1 MPVQQMTEAVRS
13 QMLIEASP
21 STLTRTN

>member
-1 MPVQQMTEAVRS
+1 MPGQQITEAVRG

-21 STLTRTN
+21 STLTRTD

>member
-1 MPVQQMTEAVRS
+1 MIFEYFPLSDRD

-21 STLTRTN
+21 ICEC